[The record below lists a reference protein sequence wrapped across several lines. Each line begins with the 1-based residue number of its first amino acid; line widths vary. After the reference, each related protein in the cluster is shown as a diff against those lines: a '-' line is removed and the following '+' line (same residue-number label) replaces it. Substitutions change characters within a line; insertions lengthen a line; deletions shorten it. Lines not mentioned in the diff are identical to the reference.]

1 MNAASRKALCDWL
14 AAHRGE
20 MVELLET
27 AVNID
32 SGSSHKAG
40 ADRMA
45 GLMASF
51 LESAGLATRRHP
63 LATHGDC
70 VSAELGG
77 GMGGHVLLL
86 GHMDTVFPVGTAG
99 QRPFRIARDM
109 AHGPG

>member
-1 MNAASRKALCDWL
+1 MQTYCAETGKAVCDWL

-20 MVELLET
+20 MVEMLEA

-45 GLMASF
+45 DLVEPF
-51 LESAGLATRRHP
+51 LRSAGLATKRHAI
-63 LATHGDC
+63 ATHGDC

-77 GMGGHVLLL
+77 SAPGHVLLL
-86 GHMDTVFPVGTAG
+86 GHMDTVFPVGT
-99 QRPFRIARDM
+99 
-109 AHGPG
+109 